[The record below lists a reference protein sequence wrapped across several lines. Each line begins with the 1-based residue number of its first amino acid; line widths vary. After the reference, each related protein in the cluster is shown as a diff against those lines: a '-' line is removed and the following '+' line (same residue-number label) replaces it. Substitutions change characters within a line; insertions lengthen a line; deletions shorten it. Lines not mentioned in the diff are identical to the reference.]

1 MHSTVPSRYTVRILP
16 NRGSGARF
24 ELFDTRARRGVK
36 SYLSHAHAISD
47 MTFLNTLLAA
57 HYKGQA
63 TQKVR
68 GGRGKRS
75 TNSRDVT
82 TRR

>member
-63 TQKVR
+63 TQRVR
-68 GGRGKRS
+68 GGGNRS
-75 TNSRDVT
+75 TSSRDET